1 MGVLIIA
8 ISLQDRVYVQQNEEV
23 TIHVFSFLDVI
34 GLLGIWTM
42 YIYSIRV
49 CTSVVE
55 QAQYILTVLVSFEV

>member
-1 MGVLIIA
+1 MFNKMRRYI
-8 ISLQDRVYVQQNEEV
+8 

-34 GLLGIWTM
+34 GLLGIWMM

-55 QAQYILTVLVSFEV
+55 QAQYILTVLVSFEVY